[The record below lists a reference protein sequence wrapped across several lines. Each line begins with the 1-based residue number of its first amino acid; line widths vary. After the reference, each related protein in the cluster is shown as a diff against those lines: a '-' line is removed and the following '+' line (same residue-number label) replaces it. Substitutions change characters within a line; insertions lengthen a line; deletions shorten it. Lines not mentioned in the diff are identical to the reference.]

1 MMPIGSST
9 KHASRIEKVEY
20 QRKTGRSDLTEDTCG
35 VILYAQGLSFARR
48 RNDVNLA
55 FRCAAYISLRGAT

>member
-1 MMPIGSST
+1 MMPIGIST
-9 KHASRIEKVEY
+9 IHASRLDKVVHP
-20 QRKTGRSDLTEDTCG
+20 RRTGRSDKTVG

-55 FRCAAYISLRGAT
+55 FRCAAYINLRGAT